1 MGKFKSFI
9 AAVGLCFVSIPAA
22 NATIVGTVTIVD
34 PSILPFDLSGTIDG
48 PPTSSLSGFDT
59 ASDDYLG
66 IILNS
71 GDAPS
76 SATRVVDTGGFSIG
90 SNLLSFGLVCDGAL
104 GGTGPHIQLGFFT
117 SIVPDDVTSVGD
129 VVTAPSVFMVFDA
142 PHNLTE
148 ADLAGASIY
157 HGTVNGDLAQST
169 FQGVFNPVTTAI
181 PEPWTLA
188 LIGLGLAGLCVARRR
203 RLG

>member
-9 AAVGLCFVSIPAA
+9 ASVGLCFVSIPATY
-22 NATIVGTVTIVD
+22 ATIVGTVTIVD
-34 PSILPFDLSGTIDG
+34 PSILLFDLSGTIDG
-48 PPTSSLSGFDT
+48 PPPSSLSGFDT

-66 IILNS
+66 IVLNP
-71 GDAPS
+71 GAAPS
-76 SATRVVDTGGFSIG
+76 SATRIVDTGGFSIG